1 MVEEGNKML
10 EREIKAEI
18 VSKPEIIVRKLSE
31 MGFRLSA
38 VKRQVDI
45 YYTHPCF
52 NFKERDEALRL
63 RLENG
68 EAFLTYKGPRRKRQ
82 VKTREEIE
90 AKIYEPDKIQEIL
103 ERLGFRALA
112 EVRKERKVFTSSQDK
127 KLKVMLDYVEDLGY
141 FLEIEAKEERVIQ
154 ALYSKLQKCGLRI
167 VHKTYLEMIIENKR
181 NQNIK
186 G

>member
-1 MVEEGNKML
+1 ML

-18 VSKPEIIVRKLSE
+18 VNKREIIARKLSE
-31 MGFRLSA
+31 MGFRFSA

-68 EAFLTYKGPRRKRQ
+68 EAFLTYKGPRRKGQ

-90 AKIYEPDKIQEIL
+90 VKIYGPDKIQEIL
-103 ERLGFRALA
+103 ERLGFRPLA
-112 EVRKERKVFTSSQDK
+112 KVRKVRKVFTSSRDK
-127 KLKVMLDYVEDLGY
+127 KLKVMLDYVEGLGY
-141 FLEIEAKEERVIQ
+141 FLEIEADEERAIQ
-154 ALYSKLQKCGLRI
+154 TIYSKLQKCGLRI
-167 VHKTYLEMIIENKR
+167 VHKTYLEMILEHKR
-181 NQNIK
+181 DQNIK